1 MEARLEEAKLKTMK
15 INNQMGNRQLMEI
28 ARERED
34 WVTYE
39 QIEKGMFDF
48 KITNRRQP
56 ADLSRYFLPEERY
69 KLTVKDI
76 QNRNKGK
83 MLYSIKLLRVM
94 EQACR
99 EIRLQQRKKNKLIPT
114 TKIYREKVIEVVD
127 DFVYFNR
134 KKLDMKDIKGEIMN
148 IESSIETDPE
158 LSVESSETSESP
170 PSSLSSQSQSQKSG
184 NTFDKSRS
192 LSPKQH
198 KTSSSIEDLIDP
210 DGTINLELA
219 EELVKDS
226 GKGQ

>member
-94 EQACR
+94 E
-99 EIRLQQRKKNKLIPT
+99 
-114 TKIYREKVIEVVD
+114 
-127 DFVYFNR
+127 
-134 KKLDMKDIKGEIMN
+134 
-148 IESSIETDPE
+148 
-158 LSVESSETSESP
+158 
-170 PSSLSSQSQSQKSG
+170 
-184 NTFDKSRS
+184 
-192 LSPKQH
+192 
-198 KTSSSIEDLIDP
+198 
-210 DGTINLELA
+210 
-219 EELVKDS
+219 
-226 GKGQ
+226 